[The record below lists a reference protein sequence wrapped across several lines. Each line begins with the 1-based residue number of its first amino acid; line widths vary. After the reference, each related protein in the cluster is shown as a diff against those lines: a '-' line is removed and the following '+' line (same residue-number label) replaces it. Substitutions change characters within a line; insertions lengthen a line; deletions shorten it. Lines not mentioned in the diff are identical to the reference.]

1 MYIDICTYCYNYY
14 NYNHYNYVYIYI
26 YMYVGMYVCM
36 CVYIYIERE
45 RERSRSR
52 GFWAVDISG
61 ANLRRYLTLE
71 TVRVS
76 PAKGCGEVRRCALEN
91 YYNKC
96 IYIYIY
102 THNRKHNDC

>member
-1 MYIDICTYCYNYY
+1 MYVCVCI
-14 NYNHYNYVYIYI
+14 YIYI
-26 YMYVGMYVCM
+26 YRERER
-36 CVYIYIERE
+36 ERE

-61 ANLRRYLTLE
+61 ANLRRYLTLG

-102 THNRKHNDC
+102 IYIYT